1 MMHQLLLLEIDL
13 STLPVNNIVITLLL
27 LLAALFMGSVAAG
40 AEIAYFTLNAKEVN
54 YLKTRRD
61 NTSIQII
68 QLIEQPATLLSGI
81 KSTKMV
87 ASIIIILSLLNLSY
101 ILLYPLFALWLC
113 ILIVVVFSFVLL
125 LLIMDI
131 LPKMYARQH
140 NLRMATFTAPFVQ
153 IFYRLFKNFIP
164 TEGTLQEEREE
175 DSHLKSQ
182 SNQEDLKDTV
192 QLRLGREPSKE
203 EVDIFKGILRFSEVM
218 VKEVMQ
224 PRMSISGVRAEWNL
238 NKVRA
243 KILKSKFSRMP
254 VYKDTI
260 DNIIGVIYSKD
271 LIKYINQEEADW
283 HELMRPVFYVH
294 ERKLIEDL
302 FQEFQVRRTHQA
314 IVVDE
319 FGGTSG
325 LVSMEDIME
334 EVVGEIRD
342 EFDEDVLNFKKIDDH
357 SYIFEGKILIN
368 EFCRILGVDYH
379 TFDAIKGDSSSL
391 AGLVL
396 ELAKKFPTAN
406 EIFTYN
412 QFEFTVLG
420 IEQYLIER
428 VLVKILPN

>member
-1 MMHQLLLLEIDL
+1 MMHQYFLWEIDL
-13 STLPVNNIVITLLL
+13 SILPVYNIVITLLL
-27 LLAALFMGSVAAG
+27 LLAALFMGSIASG

-68 QLIEQPATLLSGI
+68 QLIEQPASLLSGI
-81 KSTKMV
+81 KSTKMI
-87 ASIIIILSLLNLSY
+87 ASIIIILSLLNLSQ
-101 ILLYPLFALWLC
+101 ILLAPLLAWWLC
-113 ILIVVVFSFVLL
+113 LLIVAILAFVLL
-125 LLIMDI
+125 LLIMGI

-140 NLRMATFTAPFVQ
+140 NLRMAAFTAPFIQ

-164 TEGTLQEEREE
+164 TEENYHEEKEE
-175 DSHLKSQ
+175 AQQLKSQ
-182 SNQEDLKDTV
+182 SSQEELKDAV

-224 PRMSISGVRAEWNL
+224 PRMSISGIRAEWDL
-238 NKVRA
+238 KKVRE

-254 VYKDTI
+254 VYKDSI
-260 DNIIGVIYSKD
+260 DNIIGVLYSKD

-302 FQEFQVRRTHQA
+302 FQEFQTKRTHQA

-368 EFCRILGVDYH
+368 EFCRIIGVDYH
-379 TFDAIKGDSSSL
+379 AFDAIKGDSSSL

-396 ELAKKFPTAN
+396 ELAKKFPTTN
-406 EIFTYN
+406 EVFTYH

-420 IEQYLIER
+420 IEQHLIER
-428 VLVKILPN
+428 VQVKLLPS

>member
-1 MMHQLLLLEIDL
+1 MMHQLFLLEINL
-13 STLPVNNIVITLLL
+13 SVLPVYNIVITLLL
-27 LLAALFMGSVAAG
+27 LLTALFMGSMAAG

-68 QLIEQPATLLSGI
+68 QLIEQPASLLSGI
-81 KSTKMV
+81 KSAKMI
-87 ASIIIILSLLNLSY
+87 ASIIIILSLLNLSQ
-101 ILLYPLFALWLC
+101 ILLAPLLAWWLC
-113 ILIVVVFSFVLL
+113 LLTVAVLAFVLL
-125 LLIMDI
+125 LLVMDI

-140 NLRMATFTAPFVQ
+140 NLRMAAFTAPFIQ

-164 TEGTLQEEREE
+164 TEETVQEEKEE
-175 DSHLKSQ
+175 ATHLQSLSSQ
-182 SNQEDLKDTV
+182 EELKDAV

-224 PRMSISGVRAEWNL
+224 PRMSISGIRAEWDL
-238 NKVRA
+238 SKVRE

-254 VYKDTI
+254 VYKETI

-271 LIKYINQEEADW
+271 LIKYINQDEADW

-302 FQEFQVRRTHQA
+302 FQEFQAKRTHQA

-368 EFCRILGVDYH
+368 EFCRIIGVDYH
-379 TFDAIKGDSSSL
+379 AFDAIKGDSSSL

-396 ELAKKFPTAN
+396 ELAKKFPTTN
-406 EIFTYN
+406 EVFTYN

-420 IEQYLIER
+420 IEQHLIER
-428 VLVKILPN
+428 VQVKILPS